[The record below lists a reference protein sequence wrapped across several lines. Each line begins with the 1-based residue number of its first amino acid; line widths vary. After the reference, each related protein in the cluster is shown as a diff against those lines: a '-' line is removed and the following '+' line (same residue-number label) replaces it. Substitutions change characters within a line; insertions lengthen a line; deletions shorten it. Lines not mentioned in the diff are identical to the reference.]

1 MNSGKTIG
9 IILIAAGLIVGAISV
24 AWFASGLAD
33 DESNLRLSGAVLGGA
48 VVFIAIVL
56 PMLAAGIFAFTKGRN
71 EERAMAHV
79 GRQRK
84 MLGIIEAAGQI
95 SVADLALQM
104 QGTRDSIQ
112 ADLYDLVSKGLFAGY
127 VDWNRGILYARQAS
141 ELRGRET
148 CPNCGGQ
155 IQISGKGML
164 RCPFCGAE
172 IFLP

>member
-1 MNSGKTIG
+1 MNSGKIIG
-9 IILIAAGLIVGAISV
+9 IILIGSALIVAAISL
-24 AWFASGLAD
+24 AWLASGLAD

-48 VVFIAIVL
+48 VILIAIVL
-56 PMLAAGIFAFTKGRN
+56 PLLAAGIFAFNKGRT

-84 MLGIIEAAGQI
+84 MLGIVEAAGQI
-95 SVADLALQM
+95 SIADLALQM
-104 QGTRDSIQ
+104 QGTRDSVRE
-112 ADLYDLVSKGLFAGY
+112 DLYDLVSKGLFSGY
-127 VDWNRGILYARQAS
+127 VDWDRGVLYTQQAS
-141 ELRGRET
+141 ELRGRQT

-155 IQISGKGML
+155 FEISGKGLL